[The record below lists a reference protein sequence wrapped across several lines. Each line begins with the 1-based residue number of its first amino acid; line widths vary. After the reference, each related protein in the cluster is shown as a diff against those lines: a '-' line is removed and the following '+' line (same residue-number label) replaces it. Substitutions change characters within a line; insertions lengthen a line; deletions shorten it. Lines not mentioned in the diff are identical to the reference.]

1 MKAEIIAVG
10 TELLLGQIVN
20 TNAQYLSQGLAA
32 LGIDVYFQ
40 TVVGDNAG
48 RIRQAI
54 ETARRRADLLL
65 FTGGL
70 GPTQDD
76 LTKDVLAD
84 YLGRKLILH
93 EPSMRKIEARLAG
106 RAVMI
111 ESNRRQ
117 ALMIEGSEP
126 LPNETGLAV
135 GNALTADGTH
145 YVLLPGPPGEMRPMF
160 DGPATEWLLRQLG
173 ESRPLYS
180 MTLRFAG
187 IGESA
192 LEDLLIDLIKRQ
204 TDPTIAPYAKEGEV
218 AIRLSTK
225 AADEAEAAARL
236 TREWI
241 EIVERDTQGEP
252 TQAVAA
258 TRALVQEGVS
268 AIWFTTEAFPPVQDY
283 LNQVKIPG
291 ATAGG
296 IGAVLPDVGDSK
308 KYKYAFSTGAGTS
321 GETSIIPLL
330 AYAASAGDTVAML
343 DDSSAFGTAQSEL
356 TKTIAERDFPN
367 VTIVHKTFPSTASDN
382 TAELSELR
390 DSGAQSLIVWSYG
403 APLVTTMNSLN
414 RIGWNPQMS
423 GVLGIGDPSVSELIP
438 EGMKETLAAGPIA
451 KTFVSS
457 TPGAEPTGI
466 AAEFVKL
473 YLKLRNKTDFNALDT
488 VGAMSFDWALLVAE
502 AVKRAGSTDGEA
514 IKNQLVSADEFEG
527 ANGTYTFGPDKRIGL
542 DADDLSVF
550 VPAKPC
556 ENNICVE
563 ASIG

>member
-1 MKAEIIAVG
+1 VKAEIIAVG

-84 YLGRKLILH
+84 YLGRKLVLH

-192 LEDLLIDLIKRQ
+192 LEDLLIDLIGRQ

-225 AADEAEAAARL
+225 AADEAEAASRLGETASAIERLAGQYLYAREDVPL
-236 TREWI
+236 EQTVVGLLRASGKT
-241 EIVERDTQGEP
+241 V
-252 TQAVAA
+252 AVAESCTGGLLA
-258 TRALVQEGVS
+258 ELLTSVPGS
-268 AIWFTTEAFPPVQDY
+268 SEAFAGGVVVYTNALKRDLLGVPAELFEGPDA
-283 LNQVKIPG
+283 PG
-291 ATAGG
+291 A
-296 IGAVLPDVGDSK
+296 I
-308 KYKYAFSTGAGTS
+308 S
-321 GETSIIPLL
+321 GET
-330 AYAASAGDTVAML
+330 AVAMAVRTL
-343 DDSSAFGTAQSEL
+343 ERLGGDYAVAITGVAGPSPSEGKPPGL
-356 TKTIAERDFPN
+356 VYVAVAERGGRAA
-367 VTIVHKTFPSTASDN
+367 VH
-382 TAELSELR
+382 E
-390 DSGAQSLIVWSYG
+390 
-403 APLVTTMNSLN
+403 
-414 RIGWNPQMS
+414 
-423 GVLGIGDPSVSELIP
+423 
-438 EGMKETLAAGPIA
+438 
-451 KTFVSS
+451 
-457 TPGAEPTGI
+457 
-466 AAEFVKL
+466 
-473 YLKLRNKTDFNALDT
+473 LKLS
-488 VGAMSFDWALLVAE
+488 GG
-502 AVKRAGSTDGEA
+502 RAGIRLRAAKHALYRLWERLNGNV
-514 IKNQLVSADEFEG
+514 KNS
-527 ANGTYTFGPDKRIGL
+527 
-542 DADDLSVF
+542 
-550 VPAKPC
+550 
-556 ENNICVE
+556 
-563 ASIG
+563 